1 MRFHLLIAVP
11 AALALAFAGQAARA
25 DAGHGDEKGFT
36 FGSPGKES
44 EAGRTIEVRAS
55 DDMRFSPAKM
65 EIRLGETVKFVVT
78 NAGKLKHEFTI
89 GDRASQRAHAL
100 MMKKMPGMKHGDEP
114 EAVTLEPGETKS
126 LVWKFDKK
134 PAAPLEFACHEP
146 GHYEAGMKIAV
157 LLSR

>member
-1 MRFHLLIAVP
+1 MKTRETIIGLLACSLGTSV
-11 AALALAFAGQAARA
+11 ALA
-25 DAGHGDEKGFT
+25 DEGHSLT

-44 EAGRTIEVRAS
+44 EARRTVEVLAT
-55 DDMRFSPAKM
+55 DDMRFSPGKL
-65 EIRLGETVKFVVT
+65 EVRLGETVKFVVR
-78 NAGKLKHEFTI
+78 NGGKLKHEFTI

-100 MMKKMPGMKHGDEP
+100 MMKKMPGMKHEDEP
-114 EAVTLEPGETKS
+114 EAVALEPGETKT

-157 LLSR
+157 VWSR